1 MHQRVRVEHN
11 HSLFA
16 HVVNHVVK
24 VSMMVVDDHPSQT
37 PARHAVNLG
46 DRAAANDR
54 HGGSEITE

>member
-1 MHQRVRVEHN
+1 VEHN

-54 HGGSEITE
+54 HGGSEATE